1 MTLLIMLNIFG
12 LDGGV
17 LETPP
22 PLPPPL
28 GALFRQF
35 ALLLFRKFLNCLMEH
50 CDHRVAPLEDG
61 DMMYPPHPP
70 RQDSAPL
77 SPS

>member
-22 PLPPPL
+22 PLPPLL

-35 ALLLFRKFLNCLMEH
+35 ALLLFRKFLNCLTEH